1 MAYRYIALRQLR
13 NAFGLMLVLCLMPA
27 MFGRASVDLILQGV
41 IWAGIFCAPYTWWEL
56 RKNGVW
62 PLFDN
67 LRVIRTSSLAAVPVI
82 LVTLGFLLRWAL

>member
-27 MFGRASVDLILQGV
+27 MFGEASLDLVLQGV
-41 IWAGIFCAPYTWWEL
+41 IWAGLFSAPYTWWEL
-56 RKNGVW
+56 RKHGVW

-67 LRVIRTSSLAAVPVI
+67 LRIRRSRSLAAVPMI
-82 LVTLGFLLRWAL
+82 LVSLGFLFQWAL